1 MTHALALL
9 APLTVPLIV
18 VTVGYGL
25 LCWVRPFRSCRHCD
39 GTARTTSH
47 ITHRSRPCRHCD
59 YTGLTLRAGRRLTN
73 ALRRLR

>member
-1 MTHALALL
+1 VTHALSLL
-9 APLTVPLIV
+9 GPLTLPPIV
-18 VTVGYGL
+18 VAVGYGL
-25 LCWVRPFRSCRHCD
+25 LCWVRPFRPCRRCG
-39 GTARTTSH
+39 GTGRAISR